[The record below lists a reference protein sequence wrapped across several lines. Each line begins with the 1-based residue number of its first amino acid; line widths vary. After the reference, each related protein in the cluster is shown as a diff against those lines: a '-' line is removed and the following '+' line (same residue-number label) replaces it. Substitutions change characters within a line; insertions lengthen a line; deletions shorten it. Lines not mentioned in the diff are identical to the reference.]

1 MFYGVSLA
9 WSQAGLG
16 QGRCRGAS
24 VRLTGAKV
32 CTFRCNRVAKWLAA
46 GSVPIIFAPLP
57 PRHTKNSGIYFAR
70 KPFCANFAGA
80 NVNGR
85 PAPPGLNP
93 NTMTIDKKERMR
105 RAEALFMQGFNCS
118 QAVVAAFA
126 DVYGLTEEEALRVS
140 AGLGAGIGRMR
151 LTCGAVCGMAVLAGL
166 ECGST
171 TAGDRQ
177 GKSECYK
184 LVQQLAGEFS
194 REHGSITCS
203 ELLKLKKGAPLA
215 YEASERTAEYYK
227 TRPCVRQIIS
237 AARIYAEQ
245 LERIKG

>member
-1 MFYGVSLA
+1 MTTLYLA
-9 WSQAGLG
+9 RHGETEDNVNRIMQG
-16 QGRCRGAS
+16 QTQG
-24 VRLTGAKV
+24 RLTGNGLRQAAAL
-32 CTFRCNRVAKWLAA
+32 RDRLRDARIDAIVASDL
-46 GSVPIIFAPLP
+46 
-57 PRHTKNSGIYFAR
+57 
-70 KPFCANFAGA
+70 
-80 NVNGR
+80 
-85 PAPPGLNP
+85 
-93 NTMTIDKKERMR
+93 R
-105 RAEALFMQGFNCS
+105 RAIDTA
-118 QAVVAAFA
+118 AVVATPRGMTVETTPLLRERDWGSFTGRFIPSLRDEPWPDDIESLDALKARAASFMEW
-126 DVYGLTEEEALRVS
+126 LT
-140 AGLGAGIGRMR
+140 GRWP
-151 LTCGAVCGMAVLAGL
+151 GMAVLAGL